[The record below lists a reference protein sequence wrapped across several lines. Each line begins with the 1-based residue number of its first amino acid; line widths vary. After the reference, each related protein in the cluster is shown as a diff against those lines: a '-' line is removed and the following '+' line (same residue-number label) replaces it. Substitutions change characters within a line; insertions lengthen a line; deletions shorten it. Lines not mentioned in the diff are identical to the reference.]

1 MTFLTCVDPKMW
13 EKNAKIWDEREMG
26 IDVEKE
32 KMEGVSKCTFWLHP
46 RRCVRMAKMQGTEN
60 EGAES
65 VLKYMTEPEYNSN
78 EADWLL

>member
-32 KMEGVSKCTFWLHP
+32 KMEGVSKCTNLASP
-46 RRCVRMAKMQGTEN
+46 SKVRQNG
-60 EGAES
+60 
-65 VLKYMTEPEYNSN
+65 
-78 EADWLL
+78 